1 MIMIDLQFSQSNC
14 VETGQEPEAIQ
25 QYVHALLSRQH
36 SLDLLETINQQI
48 NQVWVNI
55 RRLLE
60 GTSAA
65 ARLTQAVRVARAAQA
80 EQAKNAYRALAR
92 RREECIA
99 ALHQAERRANAAL
112 QLLLASRPK
121 RPSRK
126 SPKLRRVSRTLRRKS
141 RNTCS
146 ECC

>member
-1 MIMIDLQFSQSNC
+1 MIDLQFSQSNC

-36 SLDLLETINQQI
+36 SLDLLETIHQQI

-60 GTSAA
+60 GTS
-65 ARLTQAVRVARAAQA
+65 
-80 EQAKNAYRALAR
+80 
-92 RREECIA
+92 